1 MKKENYQN
9 LGKFIGLVLI
19 VLGIWFFGWWFVNFI
34 ETEEANR
41 ASFGDKFGFT
51 NSLFSAL
58 ALAGIIYSILL
69 QQKELNLQR
78 QELSATRDEFIDQNF
93 QTTFFNLLK
102 TQQQI
107 ANELLVTISDLK
119 DYKSYTSRTI
129 EGRKIFNISKNE
141 LIRIEKALK
150 KETYGKYYEW
160 TEYDYEENEP
170 TNEWEEADLTKE
182 RRNLYT
188 LDYYNITKENWE
200 YSKNLKPIE
209 LAKFTYA
216 IFFNKFH
223 FAIGH
228 YFRHIYHILN
238 FLEITEIEKSSSK
251 KEIIEKQKIISE
263 FNQFANFVQAQMS
276 TPELFLLFYNSLSFP
291 KLQKLLIK
299 YNLLE
304 NLPIEDLLNIEHSK
318 IEGIK
323 LKSRKEL
330 LN

>member
-1 MKKENYQN
+1 MKKENFKN
-9 LGKFIGLVLI
+9 LGNFAILIII
-19 VLGIWFFGWWFVNFI
+19 VLGIWFLGWWLINTV
-34 ETEEANR
+34 ETVDANR
-41 ASFGDKFGFT
+41 GIFGDKFGFT
-51 NSLFSAL
+51 NSIFSAL

-107 ANELLVTISDLK
+107 ANEIIITISNLK
-119 DYKSYTSRTI
+119 DYKTYSTKTV
-129 EGRKIFNISKNE
+129 EGRKIFNVSKNE
-141 LIRIEKALK
+141 LIRIEKALRRQ
-150 KETYGKYYEW
+150 TYGKHYEW
-160 TEYDYEENEP
+160 SQYDYEENEP
-170 TNEWEEADLTKE
+170 TSETEEYDLTQD
-182 RRNLYT
+182 RRILYT
-188 LDYYNITKENWE
+188 LHYYNITKENWE
-200 YSKNLKPIE
+200 YSQNLNPTE
-209 LAKFTYA
+209 MAKFTYA

-251 KEIIEKQKIISE
+251 KEIKEKQKILLE
-263 FNQFANFVQAQMS
+263 FHQFANFVQAQMS

-304 NLPIEDLLNIEHSK
+304 NLPVEDLLNFEHSK
-318 IEGIK
+318 IDGIK